1 MADAQTATDNNGQY
15 AFTGLRA
22 GTYAVEISGFDMDEV
37 GFGSVSSS
45 ATVGVGESKIISFDG
60 TYLRTAGIMGQVSV
74 EGVGLAGVTV
84 TMTGEGEDETDVT
97 DAGGLYGFSK
107 LKAGDYSVAI
117 SGFDPDEVEFSTTS
131 MNVSVAL
138 GETANIPFEGTLLR
152 TSGISGRVSLDDGM
166 GLDGVEV
173 VLAGA
178 AEATTMTSNG
188 GQYAFAGLAEGT
200 YVVSMTNPDANAY
213 NFEETSAT
221 IVLGDAESNITNFEG
236 THTRTASISGVLF
249 IDEVMPDKMHNA
261 GEPSITEALTPWLAI
276 QDDETK
282 AMVAG
287 LLAKAQVKLRGPDL
301 NTEHDIPI
309 NADGT
314 FTTGE
319 VLMAGSYQLELPVT
333 DEEVAAGLAA
343 AGVMFVGESM
353 VVTVAAGGT
362 EMANFPFRITMQT
375 VATGARMGGG
385 GHFGLPVAGVE
396 LALYARADGTGMLD
410 EATTDEMGIATF
422 NFARD
427 MDTSP
432 GSEDSDNIV
441 FVKAVETGHPA
452 LVVSGNEFVEIA
464 FASTARLYAAD
475 DEMEVATLVN
485 VHASFDFWV
494 KSNETARDGD
504 EGLGGWSTAVV
515 MVDSE
520 DPSMTSDPLMMV
532 DEDGDTVNATMPTDD
547 GEDDMDDK
555 GKSTFSYV
563 IDPTMLGETGIT
575 FAVAAV
581 PVEVDEDG
589 TRTSVQPDQG
599 EVWEQ
604 SDPLTHTHTG
614 LDLPPGED
622 DDMTDL
628 GPIRITYTTQAVYV
642 GTHRELDDR
651 TGFTDYL
658 GLGDGD
664 ARPSG
669 TAEDEIEV
677 SVMVADSRGRLDV
690 LEYDHDMDDET
701 DDVEATDTFDDSGI
715 VSFAHIPADMKIT
728 IVVDAGSDMVILPD
742 TRAATEI
749 DAYGEQLDDFPD
761 GVMKGAFGD
770 GSGARPDVWICP
782 LWRLDEMDD
791 EDNCSTFAYKW
802 ASGTITGAV
811 TGLRKGDED
820 VEITLSAVNSN
831 DEYEDDLADDLEV
844 EYKASGTTYTFTG
857 VPDGRYEVTLA
868 AMAGKWQ
875 ENTAKGISVMHDEDN
890 DDDDYTGDVD
900 GGNNLSATDLRGVIK
915 GVIGNDANGTGSL
928 TGSESRSGVVV
939 NLHYAKK
946 VGGTGANKNQRVD
959 GGAVMDENDDPR
971 TAETDEDGVFSF
983 SNVAVDTVYLL
994 KPQGTDLYTVV
1005 RNGNPG
1011 IGSTAE
1017 EATDVV
1023 PHALATVSTK
1033 ELEKIDVGTP
1043 SWNGHT
1049 SMANGEM
1056 SNDFVLLYKNGEV
1069 EGTVSDPSVRAAH
1082 EHAVV
1087 ELRLCKTTDF
1097 VKADPDATPA
1107 VTGVDLS
1114 KCTDYTDYEVE
1125 ADVDED
1131 GEWLARD
1138 LREGVW
1144 EVIVDLPAGYL
1155 HVDSEGRRNGETD
1168 FNTGGDNEDTYF
1180 AKQFGELEGGRA
1192 SDETA
1197 TFHIKDDNAGGD
1209 VGITSVLIDGDACG
1223 TSGDADTDWQAPDAR
1238 CVDNKHDDGV
1248 IGVKVTADR
1257 GATIRLSTSEEDPKP
1272 AAPGRS
1278 VAVSNGKSTDV
1289 SLPKAGATTFY
1300 LHVAAEDG
1308 YSDNSDVAG
1317 GDRDIEVRRDSDTR
1331 LNVLSIRWSGDRIDL
1346 DRRDL
1351 GLDPGNPDGE
1361 TAPVTGVT
1369 TLSVQLDEGDN
1380 GADVPDDEALTI
1392 EAVGK
1397 NTAFDLVTFA
1407 ALADDPDTSG
1417 EFGACPDEIT
1427 TEAGTVSV
1435 EANATGTE
1443 TTGKGE
1449 AAICFRITD
1458 SGFLA
1463 DGTTVDSHTDNMNT
1477 YRLIMTRK

>member
-107 LKAGDYSVAI
+107 LKAGNYSVAI

-131 MNVSVAL
+131 MNVTVAL

-152 TSGISGRVSLDDGM
+152 TSGISGRVSVEGM
-166 GLDGVEV
+166 GLDDVEV

-178 AEATTMTSNG
+178 AEATAMTSNG

-200 YVVSMTNPDANAY
+200 YVLTMTNPNADAY
-213 NFEETSAT
+213 TFDETSAT

-375 VATGARMGGG
+375 VATGARMGGD

-515 MVDSE
+515 MVDPDAE
-520 DPSMTSDPLMMV
+520 DDPEPLMMV

-547 GEDDMDDK
+547 GEMNEDYL

-563 IDPTMLGETGIT
+563 ITDPTMLPAT
-575 FAVAAV
+575 FAVSAV
-581 PVEVDEDG
+581 PVVVDEDG
-589 TRTSVQPDQG
+589 KRTSVQPDMG

-604 SDPLTHTHTG
+604 SDALVHVHTG

-701 DDVEATDTFDDSGI
+701 DDVEATDTFDDSGM
-715 VSFAHIPADMKIT
+715 VSFAHIPADMEIT

-761 GVMKGAFGD
+761 GKMVGAYGEGD
-770 GSGARPDVWICP
+770 SGARPDVWICP
-782 LWRLDEMDD
+782 LQRQED
-791 EDNCSTFAYKW
+791 EDPNKVCSTFAYKW

-844 EYKASGTTYTFTG
+844 DYSASGTTYTFTG

-875 ENTAKGISVMHDEDN
+875 EYTAKGISVMHDEDN

-946 VGGTGANKNQRVD
+946 VGGTAANKNQRVD

-983 SNVAVDTVYLL
+983 SQVAVDTVYLL

-1033 ELEKIDVGTP
+1033 ELDKIDVGTP
-1043 SWNGHT
+1043 SWDGHT

-1056 SNDFVLLYKNGEV
+1056 GNDFVLLYKNGEV

-1097 VKADPDATPA
+1097 VEADPDATPA
-1107 VTGVDLS
+1107 VEGVDLS

-1144 EVIVDLPAGYL
+1144 EVIVDLPAGYV
-1155 HVDSEGRRNGETD
+1155 HVSE
-1168 FNTGGDNEDTYF
+1168 TGGDGTGDDADTF
-1180 AKQFGELEGGRA
+1180 FRKQFAELSGGRA
-1192 SDETA
+1192 SDDTDP
-1197 TFHIKDDNAGGD
+1197 FHIKDDNAGSGN
-1209 VGITSVLIDGDACG
+1209 VIRSVLIDAEACG
-1223 TSGDADTDWQAPDAR
+1223 TSGDADTPWDDPTDR
-1238 CVDNKHDDGV
+1238 CIDNKHADGSIV
-1248 IGVKVTADR
+1248 VKVTADR
-1257 GATIRLSTSEEDPKP
+1257 GATIRLNTTNDDDPTP
-1272 AAPGRS
+1272 AAPERS
-1278 VAVSNGKSTDV
+1278 VAVANGKNTTV
-1289 SLPKAGATTFY
+1289 SLPVGETTFY
-1300 LHVAAEDG
+1300 VHVAAEDG
-1308 YSDNSDVAG
+1308 YSTNADDQGMVTDASF
-1317 GDRDIEVRRDSDTR
+1317 EVRRDSDTR
-1331 LNVLSIRWSGDRIDL
+1331 LDVLTIKWGGDRIDL

-1361 TAPVTGVT
+1361 TAPVTGTT

-1380 GADVPDDEALTI
+1380 GDDVPDDEALTI

-1397 NTAFDLVTFA
+1397 NPMFDMVRFA
-1407 ALADDPDTSG
+1407 VLTDEPAGSG
-1417 EFGACPDEIT
+1417 EFGACPDAVD
-1427 TEAGTVSV
+1427 TEVNMVTV
-1435 EANATGTE
+1435 EANAPAGATGDAA
-1443 TTGKGE
+1443 TGKGE

-1458 SGFLA
+1458 SNEG
-1463 DGTTVDSHTDNMNT
+1463 DGDAEDSNTDNMNT
-1477 YRLIMTRK
+1477 YRLILTRK